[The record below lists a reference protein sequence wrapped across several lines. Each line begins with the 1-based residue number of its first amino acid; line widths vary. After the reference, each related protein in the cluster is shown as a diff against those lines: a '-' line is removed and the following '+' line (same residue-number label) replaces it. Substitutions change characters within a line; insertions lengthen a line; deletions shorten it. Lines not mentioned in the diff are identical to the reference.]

1 MHIKSTISLMH
12 LKYVNRTNYI
22 ICTYIS
28 VVVTTTVY
36 SYVAT
41 YYTI

>member
-1 MHIKSTISLMH
+1 MYLEYDI
-12 LKYVNRTNYI
+12 RTSYI

-28 VVVTTTVY
+28 RVAIITTTVY
-36 SYVAT
+36 SYVET